1 MLPFSGGVLVLLPV
15 LESTLSTTAAA
26 VGLSASS
33 FGRPGKAIKA
43 GEFLQMKFILVQKTG
58 RTIWKSL
65 KGR

>member
-1 MLPFSGGVLVLLPV
+1 V
-15 LESTLSTTAAA
+15 LESTLSTTAA

-43 GEFLQMKFILVQKTG
+43 AEFLQMKFILVQKTG

>member
-1 MLPFSGGVLVLLPV
+1 V
-15 LESTLSTTAAA
+15 LESTLSSTAAM
-26 VGLSASS
+26 GFSAPS